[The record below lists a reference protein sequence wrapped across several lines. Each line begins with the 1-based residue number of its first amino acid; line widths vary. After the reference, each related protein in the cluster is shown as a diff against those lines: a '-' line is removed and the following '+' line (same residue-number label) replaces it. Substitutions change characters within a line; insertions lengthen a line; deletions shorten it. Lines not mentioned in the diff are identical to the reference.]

1 MSKHGVES
9 VPVASLI
16 EDGGLYVVMAKTHP
30 GRVPGGE
37 PGLKLT
43 TLTVMRLSASLGMV
57 MLEEGERVHQVE
69 LLTLYAALPPFG
81 GLFWQYAGRRLLDEC
96 VKQRPLTQ
104 SQVLGYEARYQECR
118 QDIAEV
124 PNG

>member
-1 MSKHGVES
+1 MDA
-9 VPVASLI
+9 VPVASVI
-16 EDGGLYVVMAKTHP
+16 YDGGLYVVMAKTHP
-30 GRVPGGE
+30 GRAPGRE

-57 MLEEGERVHQVE
+57 MLEEGERVHQAE
-69 LLTLYAALPPFG
+69 LLTQYAALPPFG

-104 SQVLGYEARYQECR
+104 SQVLGYEERYQSSR
-118 QDIAEV
+118 QG
-124 PNG
+124 NT